1 MGTTIETGIY
11 IARPPEAVV
20 KVILEPANAVLWT
33 ADLER
38 FEVVS
43 GVPGEVG
50 SRARLHYSQNGRP
63 YVMEDMLLS
72 VEPNRRYVSR
82 VSGDALTA
90 EVTTLLE
97 PSGEGTQV
105 TVRWTGSGKHPI
117 LRWMLPFMRNSIRRQ
132 AEADLRKLR
141 GLVEGAVPPGT
152 SASGDQSSH

>member
-38 FEVVS
+38 FEVIS

-63 YVMEDMLLS
+63 YVMEDVLLS
-72 VEPNRRYVSR
+72 VVPNRRYVSR
-82 VSGDALTA
+82 VSGDVLTA
-90 EVTTLLE
+90 EVTTSLE

-105 TVRWTGSGKHPI
+105 SVRWRGSGKHPI
-117 LRWMLPFMRNSIRRQ
+117 LRWMLPFMRKSIRRQ

-141 GLVEGAVPPGT
+141 GLVEGAVPSAT
-152 SASGDQSSH
+152 SASGDQTSD

>member
-50 SRARLHYSQNGRP
+50 SRAGLHYSQNGRP
-63 YVMEDMLLS
+63 HIMEDVLLS
-72 VEPNRRYVSR
+72 VVPNRRYVSR

-90 EVTTLLE
+90 EVTTSLD

-105 TVRWTGSGKHPI
+105 SVRWTGSGKHPI
-117 LRWMLPFMRNSIRRQ
+117 LRWMLPFMRKSIRRQ
-132 AEADLRKLR
+132 GEADLRKLR
-141 GLVEGAVPPGT
+141 RLVEGAVPSAT
-152 SASGDQSSH
+152 SASGDQTSH